1 MTRAERVAQKLH
13 SELVS
18 KRILE
23 VACGCGEFSIAASEF
38 AESVHA
44 IDLDAIRLLPKANS
58 IGNLHFQIMDAV
70 DMTYED
76 KSFDTVVMYNAI
88 GHLTEIVEDI
98 LAECL
103 RVLKNDG
110 NIFIVSSFSMDKFFI
125 DTTLIPYLKEK
136 HIDFEINED
145 EIFMYVKV
153 KHKKPLFE
161 KILDA
166 QLRAGTSSGS
176 STTDDD
182 ELIRVKDYPRSKVK
196 IDDYEIG

>member
-1 MTRAERVAQKLH
+1 MTRVEKVVQKLH
-13 SELVS
+13 SELAS
-18 KRILE
+18 KNILE

-44 IDLDAIRLLPKANS
+44 IDLDAVRLLAKANT

-70 DMTYED
+70 DMTYGD
-76 KSFDTVVMYNAI
+76 KSFDTIVMYNAI
-88 GHLTEIVEDI
+88 GHLTEVIEDI

-110 NIFIVSSFSMDKFFI
+110 SIFIVSSFSMDKFFI
-125 DTTLIPYLKEK
+125 DTTLIPYLKEN
-136 HIDFEINED
+136 HIDFEISED
-145 EIFMYVKV
+145 EIFVYVKV

-166 QLRAGTSSGS
+166 QLRASSSSGS

-182 ELIRVKDYPRSKVK
+182 QLILVKDHPRSKAK
-196 IDDYEIG
+196 TDDYEIG

>member
-1 MTRAERVAQKLH
+1 MTRVEKVVNKLY
-13 SELVS
+13 SYLAS
-18 KRILE
+18 KNILE

-44 IDLDAIRLLPKANS
+44 IDLDTIRLLPKANTIS
-58 IGNLHFQIMDAV
+58 NLHFQIMDAV

-76 KSFDTVVMYNAI
+76 KSFDTIVMYNAI

-125 DTTLIPYLKEK
+125 DTTLIPYLREK
-136 HIDFEINED
+136 HIDFEVSED
-145 EIFMYVKV
+145 EIFVYIKV

-161 KILDA
+161 QILNA
-166 QLRAGTSSGS
+166 QLRAGKPSGS
-176 STTDDD
+176 STTDSD
-182 ELIRVKDYPRSKVK
+182 ERNLVKDYPRSKTK
-196 IDDYEIG
+196 ADDYEIE